1 MKPAQLLRAILP
13 DVLIDNFDIVNF
25 DKSADRFDI
34 YLDEKKVQLKEDK
47 TNPDIISYGF
57 GEYRTIQDYP
67 IRGRATYLHVRKRKW
82 LDKSSNEIFSYDW
95 DLSEFGL
102 SGNFWLLSFKM
113 GQRNNLRDFIF
124 KHII

>member
-1 MKPAQLLRAILP
+1 MKPERLLRAILP
-13 DVLIDNFDIVNF
+13 DVLIDNLILSISTRVLTVLIFI
-25 DKSADRFDI
+25 
-34 YLDEKKVQLKEDK
+34 LMKKVQLKEDK

-95 DLSEFGL
+95 DLSEFDGTRL
-102 SGNFWLLSFKM
+102 NSEFVSFLKE
-113 GQRNNLRDFIF
+113 GD
-124 KHII
+124 